1 MDARDKL
8 LRNAHAMLARAVE
21 RRDWAQVEVVLRG
34 LERHTLTGS
43 ASTTSGGGLG
53 LHEAHASAE
62 STTKSSSSRQSQLW

>member
-8 LRNAHAMLARAVE
+8 LRNAHSMLARAME

-34 LERHTLTGS
+34 LERQTLTGS
-43 ASTTSGGGLG
+43 ASTTSGLG
-53 LHEAHASAE
+53 LHDAHASVE